1 MLKYIKIFYI
11 YYPLRKS
18 GIMSNKDDI
27 AAGFDIGTTTSC
39 AAIWMNDRVEII
51 PDTQTGS
58 RIIPSYVS
66 FSDEE
71 KLVGDAA
78 KNQSTMNPKNTVYDT
93 KRLIGRKFTDEVVQK
108 DVKLWSFGV
117 SGDKDNKPL
126 INVKYK
132 NEEKTFHPEEVSAMV
147 IQRLKE
153 TTESFIGHPLKKV
166 VITVPAYFN
175 DSQRQA
181 TKDAGAIAGLEV
193 LRIINEPTAAAIA
206 YGLDKTEDKKEK
218 NILVFDCG
226 GGTHDVSILTLDGG
240 IFEVK
245 ATGGDTHL
253 GGSDIDNLI
262 VDYLCDDIKKKFK
275 KDVRENA
282 RALKRLNISA
292 EKAKKNLS
300 AASTT
305 TIEVDSLMDGVDYNT
320 NLTRAKF
327 ESLADKVFQRTLKP
341 LEQLL
346 KDAKMGKSDI
356 DEIVL
361 VGGTT
366 RIPKLQE
373 LLSSYFNG
381 KQLNKSLN
389 PDEAVAYGAAVQASI
404 LTGQGNSK
412 TNELL
417 LLDVAPLSL
426 GIETAGGVM
435 TKIIERNTTI
445 PTKKSQVFSTYAD
458 NQPGVDIKIYEGE
471 RGFTK
476 DNNLLGS
483 FHLDGIPPMPRGQ
496 AQIEVSF
503 DIDANGIMNI
513 TAEEKS
519 TKKTNNIT
527 ITNDKGRLSKE
538 QIDEMIKK
546 AEEFKEEDNKQK
558 ELIEAKNGL
567 ENYLYNLKNS
577 MTKRDDSPAI
587 LDEIKEELDPIIDEG
602 LKWLE
607 ENDKGDVELYKNKQ
621 KELEE
626 KVNPLMQK
634 LYSQEMPGGMPGGMP
649 EGMPDMSG
657 GMPDMSGGMPEGM
670 SGDSGPTIDE
680 VD

>member
-1 MLKYIKIFYI
+1 MT
-11 YYPLRKS
+11 
-18 GIMSNKDDI
+18 NNEDI

-39 AAIWMNDRVEII
+39 AAIWINDRVEII

-66 FSDEE
+66 FNENE

-78 KNQSTMNPKNTVYDT
+78 KNQSTMNPKNTIYDT
-93 KRLIGRKFTDEVVQK
+93 KRLIGRKYTDDVVQQ
-108 DVKLWSFGV
+108 DIKLWSFNV
-117 SGDKDNKPL
+117 SGDNNNKPL

-132 NEEKTFHPEEVSAMV
+132 NEEKTFHPEEISAMV

-153 TTESFIGHPLKKV
+153 TTESYLGHPLKKV

-206 YGLDKTEDKKEK
+206 YGLDKTGDKKEK

-245 ATGGDTHL
+245 STGGDTHL

-262 VDYLCDDIKKKFK
+262 VDYLCDDIKKKHK
-275 KDVRENA
+275 MDVRENA
-282 RALKRLNISA
+282 RALKRLNIAA

-300 AASTT
+300 ASSTT

-320 NLTRAKF
+320 TLSRAKF

-341 LEQLL
+341 IDQLL
-346 KDAKMGKSDI
+346 KDAKMSKGDI
-356 DEIVL
+356 HEIVL

-366 RIPKLQE
+366 RIPRLQE
-373 LLSSYFNG
+373 LLSEYFNG

-445 PTKKSQVFSTYAD
+445 PTKKSQIFSTYSD

-503 DIDANGIMNI
+503 DVDANGIMNI

-558 ELIEAKNGL
+558 ELIETKNGL

-577 MTKRDDSPAI
+577 MKKNENSPPTI
-587 LDEIKEELDPIIDEG
+587 DEIKAEIDPIIDEG

-607 ENDKGDVELYKNKQ
+607 ENTNEDIETYKNKQ

-634 LYSQEMPGGMPGGMP
+634 FYSSQMPSGPP
-649 EGMPDMSG
+649 PDMNAG
-657 GMPDMSGGMPEGM
+657 ENPGENNAD
-670 SGDSGPTIDE
+670 DLD
-680 VD
+680 

>member
-1 MLKYIKIFYI
+1 MGKE
-11 YYPLRKS
+11 
-18 GIMSNKDDI
+18 DEI

-39 AAIWMNDRVEII
+39 AAIWVNDRVEII

-66 FSDEE
+66 FSDSE
-71 KLVGDAA
+71 KLVGDSA

-93 KRLIGRKFTDEVVQK
+93 KRLIGRKFTDDVVQK
-108 DVKLWSFGV
+108 DIKLWSFAV

-132 NEEKTFHPEEVSAMV
+132 NEDKTFHPEEVSAMV

-153 TTESFIGHPLKKV
+153 TTESYLGHELKKV

-206 YGLDKTEDKKEK
+206 YGLDKTDDKNEK

-282 RALKRLNISA
+282 RALKRLNIAA

-300 AASTT
+300 ASSTT
-305 TIEVDSLMDGVDYNT
+305 GIEVDSLMDGVDYNT
-320 NLTRAKF
+320 NLSRAKF
-327 ESLADKVFQRTLKP
+327 ESLADKIFQRTLQP
-341 LEQLL
+341 LGQLL

-373 LLSSYFNG
+373 LLSSYFND

-445 PTKKSQVFSTYAD
+445 PTKKSQVFSTFAD

-503 DIDANGIMNI
+503 DVDANGIMNI

-538 QIDEMIKK
+538 QINEMIEK
-546 AEEFKEEDNKQK
+546 AEQFKEEDNNQK
-558 ELIEAKNGL
+558 ELIETKNGL

-577 MTKRDDSPAI
+577 MNKTENSPPT
-587 LDEIKEELDPIIDEG
+587 LDEVKVEMDPIIEEG

-607 ENDKGDVELYKNKQ
+607 DNDDADAETYKNKQ

-634 LYSQEMPGGMPGGMP
+634 LYSSQAPP
-649 EGMPDMSG
+649 EGMDVKQEPTTE
-657 GMPDMSGGMPEGM
+657 PTTE
-670 SGDSGPTIDE
+670 PTIDE

>member
-1 MLKYIKIFYI
+1 MT
-11 YYPLRKS
+11 
-18 GIMSNKDDI
+18 NNEDI

-39 AAIWMNDRVEII
+39 AAIWINDRVEII

-66 FSDEE
+66 FNENE

-78 KNQSTMNPKNTVYDT
+78 KNQSTMNPKNTIYDT
-93 KRLIGRKFTDEVVQK
+93 KRLIGRKYTDEVVQQ
-108 DVKLWSFGV
+108 DIKLWSFNV
-117 SGDKDNKPL
+117 SGDNNNKPL

-132 NEEKTFHPEEVSAMV
+132 NEDKTFHPEEISAMV

-153 TTESFIGHPLKKV
+153 TTESYLGHPLKKV

-181 TKDAGAIAGLEV
+181 TKDAGTIAGLEV

-206 YGLDKTEDKKEK
+206 YGLDKTGDKKEK

-245 ATGGDTHL
+245 STGGDTHL

-262 VDYLCDDIKKKFK
+262 VDYLCDDIKKKHK
-275 KDVRENA
+275 MDVRENA
-282 RALKRLNISA
+282 RALKRLNIAA

-300 AASTT
+300 ASSTT

-320 NLTRAKF
+320 SLSRAKF

-341 LEQLL
+341 LDQLL
-346 KDAKMGKSDI
+346 KDAKMSKGDI
-356 DEIVL
+356 HEIVL

-366 RIPKLQE
+366 RIPRLQE
-373 LLSSYFNG
+373 LLSEYFNG

-445 PTKKSQVFSTYAD
+445 PTKKSQIFSTYSD

-503 DIDANGIMNI
+503 DVDANGIMNI

-538 QIDEMIKK
+538 QIEEMIKK

-558 ELIEAKNGL
+558 ELIETKNGL

-577 MTKRDDSPAI
+577 MKKNENSPPSI
-587 LDEIKEELDPIIDEG
+587 DEIKAEIDPIIDEG

-607 ENDKGDVELYKNKQ
+607 DNASEDIETYKNKQ

-634 LYSQEMPGGMPGGMP
+634 FYSSQMPA
-649 EGMPDMSG
+649 G
-657 GMPDMSGGMPEGM
+657 GMPDMPSGGIPEEPNVE
-670 SGDSGPTIDE
+670 DLD
-680 VD
+680 

>member
-1 MLKYIKIFYI
+1 MGKE
-11 YYPLRKS
+11 
-18 GIMSNKDDI
+18 DEV

-39 AAIWMNDRVEII
+39 AAIWINDRVEII

-66 FSDEE
+66 FGDTE

-78 KNQSTMNPKNTVYDT
+78 KNQSTMNPKNTIYDT
-93 KRLIGRKFTDEVVQK
+93 KRLIGRKFTDDVVK
-108 DVKLWSFGV
+108 EDVKLWSFSV
-117 SGDKDNKPL
+117 SGDNNNKPL

-132 NEEKTFHPEEVSAMV
+132 NEDKTFHPEEISAMV

-153 TTESFIGHPLKKV
+153 TTESYLGHPLKKV

-206 YGLDKTEDKKEK
+206 YGLDKTDDKQEK

-262 VDYLCDDIKKKFK
+262 VDYLCDDIKKKHK
-275 KDVRENA
+275 MDVRENA
-282 RALKRLNISA
+282 RALKRLNIAA

-305 TIEVDSLMDGVDYNT
+305 GIEVDSLMDGVDYNA
-320 NLTRAKF
+320 NLSRAKF

-366 RIPKLQE
+366 RIPKVQE
-373 LLSSYFNG
+373 LLSAYFND

-389 PDEAVAYGAAVQASI
+389 PDEAIAYGAAVQASI

-503 DIDANGIMNI
+503 DVDANGIMNI

-538 QIDEMIKK
+538 QIEEMIKK

-558 ELIEAKNGL
+558 DLIEAKNGL

-577 MTKRDDSPAI
+577 MTKNENSPPT
-587 LDEIKEELDPIIDEG
+587 LDEVKEELDPIIEEG

-607 ENDKGDVELYKNKQ
+607 DTESDEADIYKNKQ

-626 KVNPLMQK
+626 LVNPLMQK
-634 LYSQEMPGGMPGGMP
+634 LYSSQGPPEGMPEGMPGGMPGGMP
-649 EGMPDMSG
+649 EGAT
-657 GMPDMSGGMPEGM
+657 E
-670 SGDSGPTIDE
+670 PTIDE

>member
-1 MLKYIKIFYI
+1 MT
-11 YYPLRKS
+11 
-18 GIMSNKDDI
+18 NNEDI

-39 AAIWMNDRVEII
+39 AAIWINDRVEII

-66 FSDEE
+66 FSEDE
-71 KLVGDAA
+71 KLVGESA
-78 KNQSTMNPKNTVYDT
+78 KNQSTMNPKNTVYET
-93 KRLIGRKFTDEVVQK
+93 KRLIGRKFSDPVVQ
-108 DVKLWSFGV
+108 DDLKLWSFSV
-117 SGDKDNKPL
+117 EGDKNDKPL
-126 INVKYK
+126 IQVKYK
-132 NEEKTFHPEEVSAMV
+132 NENKSFHPEEISAMV

-153 TTESFIGHPLKKV
+153 TTESFLGHPLKKV

-181 TKDAGAIAGLEV
+181 TKDAGTIAGLEV

-206 YGLDKTEDKKEK
+206 YGLDKTDDKTEK

-245 ATGGDTHL
+245 STGGDTHL

-262 VDYLCDDIKKKFK
+262 VDWLCDDIMKRMK

-282 RALKRLNISA
+282 RALKRLNMAA
-292 EKAKKNLS
+292 ENAKKNLS
-300 AASTT
+300 VCSTT
-305 TIEVDSLMDGVDYNT
+305 NIEIDSLLDGVDYNAT
-320 NLTRAKF
+320 LTRAKF
-327 ESLADKVFQRTLKP
+327 ELLADKVFQKTLLP
-341 LEQLL
+341 LDRLL
-346 KDAKMGKSDI
+346 KDAKMGKGDI

-366 RIPKLQE
+366 RIPKIQE
-373 LLSSYFNG
+373 VLSNYFNG

-404 LTGQGNSK
+404 LTGQGNKK
-412 TNELL
+412 TSELL

-496 AQIEVSF
+496 AQIEVAF

-527 ITNDKGRLSKE
+527 ISNDKGRLSKE

-546 AEEFKEEDNKQK
+546 AEEFKEEDEKTK
-558 ELIEAKNGL
+558 ELIDAKNGL

-577 MTKRDDSPAI
+577 IVKKDDSPPV
-587 LDEIKEELDPIIDEG
+587 LDEIKAELDPLIEEG
-602 LKWLE
+602 IKWME
-607 ENDKGDVELYKNKQ
+607 ENNKADIDTYKTKQ
-621 KELEE
+621 KELEA
-626 KVNPLMQK
+626 VINPLMQK
-634 LYSQEMPGGMPGGMP
+634 LYSQGAPGGIPGGMMGGMP
-649 EGMPDMSG
+649 EGMMG
-657 GMPDMSGGMPEGM
+657 GMPSGMPDVNPTSEKPD
-670 SGDSGPTIDE
+670 GDVLD
-680 VD
+680 

>member
-1 MLKYIKIFYI
+1 MV
-11 YYPLRKS
+11 
-18 GIMSNKDDI
+18 NTDEI

-39 AAIWMNDRVEII
+39 AAVWLNDRVEII
-51 PDTQTGS
+51 PDGQTGS

-78 KNQSTMNPKNTVYDT
+78 KNQSTMNPKNTVYDA
-93 KRLIGRKFTDEVVQK
+93 KRLIGRKFNDAVVQE
-108 DVKLWSFGV
+108 DIKLWSFNV
-117 SGDKDNKPL
+117 TGDSNNKPL

-132 NEEKTFHPEEVSAMV
+132 KEDKQFHPEEISAMV

-153 TTESFIGHPLKKV
+153 TTESFLGHPLKKV

-206 YGLDKTEDKKEK
+206 YGLDKTDDKQER

-262 VDYLCDDIKKKFK
+262 VEWLCEDIKKRMK

-282 RALKRLNISA
+282 RALKRLNIAA
-292 EKAKKNLS
+292 EKAKKTLS
-300 AASTT
+300 SSTTT
-305 TIEVDSLMDGVDYNT
+305 TIEVESLLDGVDYNT
-320 NLTRAKF
+320 SLTRAKF
-327 ESLADKVFQRTLKP
+327 EQLADKVFSRTLEP
-341 LEQLL
+341 LDRLL
-346 KDAKMGKSDI
+346 KDAKMSKGDI
-356 DEIVL
+356 HEIVL

-366 RIPKLQE
+366 RIPRVQE
-373 LLSSYFNG
+373 LLSNYFNG

-389 PDEAVAYGAAVQASI
+389 PDEAIAYGAAVQASI

-412 TNELL
+412 TSELL

-445 PTKKSQVFSTYAD
+445 PTKKSQTFSTYAD

-496 AQIEVSF
+496 PQIEVSF
-503 DIDANGIMNI
+503 DVDANGIMNI
-513 TAEEKS
+513 TAEEKT

-538 QIDEMIKK
+538 QIEEMIKK
-546 AEEFKEEDNKQK
+546 AEEYKDADNKLK
-558 ELIEAKNGL
+558 EKIEAKNGL

-577 MTKRDDSPAI
+577 MIKRDDSPAI
-587 LDEIKEELDPIIDEG
+587 LDEVRSELDPIIEEG
-602 LKWLE
+602 IKWLE
-607 ENDKGDVELYKNKQ
+607 NNDKEETDVYKEKQ
-621 KELEE
+621 KELEA

-634 LYSQEMPGGMPGGMP
+634 LYSQGGPPPPGVDISQTP
-649 EGMPDMSG
+649 PDDINMKS
-657 GMPDMSGGMPEGM
+657 SNENV
-670 SGDSGPTIDE
+670 E

>member
-1 MLKYIKIFYI
+1 MV
-11 YYPLRKS
+11 
-18 GIMSNKDDI
+18 NTDEI

-39 AAIWMNDRVEII
+39 AAVWLNDRVEII
-51 PDTQTGS
+51 PDGQTGS

-78 KNQSTMNPKNTVYDT
+78 KNQSTMNPKNTVYDA
-93 KRLIGRKFTDEVVQK
+93 KRLIGRKFNEAVVQE
-108 DVKLWSFGV
+108 DIKLWSFNV
-117 SGDKDNKPL
+117 TGDSNNKPL

-132 NEEKTFHPEEVSAMV
+132 NEDKQFHPEEISAMV

-153 TTESFIGHPLKKV
+153 TTESFLGHPLKKV

-206 YGLDKTEDKKEK
+206 YGLDKTDDKQER

-262 VDYLCDDIKKKFK
+262 VEWLCEDIKKRMK

-282 RALKRLNISA
+282 RALKRLNIAA
-292 EKAKKNLS
+292 EKAKKTLS
-300 AASTT
+300 ASTTT
-305 TIEVDSLMDGVDYNT
+305 TIEVESLLDGVDYNVS
-320 NLTRAKF
+320 LTRAKF
-327 ESLADKVFQRTLKP
+327 EQLADKVFTRTLEP
-341 LEQLL
+341 LDRLL
-346 KDAKMGKSDI
+346 KDAKMSKGDI
-356 DEIVL
+356 HEIVL

-366 RIPKLQE
+366 RIPRVQE
-373 LLSSYFNG
+373 LLSNYFNG

-389 PDEAVAYGAAVQASI
+389 PDEAIAYGAAVQASI

-445 PTKKSQVFSTYAD
+445 PTKKSQTFSTYAD

-496 AQIEVSF
+496 PQIEVSF
-503 DIDANGIMNI
+503 DVDANGIMNI
-513 TAEEKS
+513 TAEEKT

-538 QIDEMIKK
+538 QIEEMIKK
-546 AEEFKEEDNKQK
+546 AEEYKEEDNKLK
-558 ELIEAKNGL
+558 ERIEAKGGL
-567 ENYLYNLKNS
+567 ENYLYNLKNTFT
-577 MTKRDDSPAI
+577 TKDDSPAI
-587 LDEIKEELDPIIDEG
+587 LSELKTEIDPIIEEG

-607 ENDKGDVELYKNKQ
+607 NNDKEETSVYKDKQ

-634 LYSQEMPGGMPGGMP
+634 LYSQNLPPGAEVSMGPSEEIKVNKVDP
-649 EGMPDMSG
+649 TK
-657 GMPDMSGGMPEGM
+657 
-670 SGDSGPTIDE
+670 DSKEDE
-680 VD
+680 LD